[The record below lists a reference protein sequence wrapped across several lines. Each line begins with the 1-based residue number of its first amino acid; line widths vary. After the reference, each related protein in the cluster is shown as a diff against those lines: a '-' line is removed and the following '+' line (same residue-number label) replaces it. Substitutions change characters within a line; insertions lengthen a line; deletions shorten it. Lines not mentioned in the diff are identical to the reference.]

1 MEIQTNV
8 TTGRNII
15 IIMRR
20 NKKPPKCART
30 ECPNVNAIF
39 WNTSTR
45 AYYCSAC
52 AKRINRAVGFEL
64 CKAPDPETA
73 PEDQLAFS
81 EKDVSRGTGV
91 KDEI

>member
-1 MEIQTNV
+1 
-8 TTGRNII
+8 
-15 IIMRR
+15 
-20 NKKPPKCART
+20 
-30 ECPNVNAIF
+30 
-39 WNTSTR
+39 
-45 AYYCSAC
+45 
-52 AKRINRAVGFEL
+52 VGFEL